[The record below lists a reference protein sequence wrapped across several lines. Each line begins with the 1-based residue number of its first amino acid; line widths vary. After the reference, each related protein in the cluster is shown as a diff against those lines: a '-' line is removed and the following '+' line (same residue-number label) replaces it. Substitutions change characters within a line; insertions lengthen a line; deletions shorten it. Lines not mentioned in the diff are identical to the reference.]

1 MRLAQSQRDI
11 TEVPDTE
18 SHGIQVDRVVGH
30 TGGAEVLGV
39 GLEKGEG
46 GLLGGGEGLGALLA
60 DGEHVGV
67 DVGDGDADIWVVVEV
82 VGVGEVAEGDVAC
95 AACYVEDVLG
105 GWL

>member
-1 MRLAQSQRDI
+1 MR
-11 TEVPDTE
+11 
-18 SHGIQVDRVVGH
+18 
-30 TGGAEVLGV
+30 GGQ
-39 GLEKGEG
+39 GEG
-46 GLLGGGEGLGALLA
+46 GALFA

-67 DVGDGDADIWVVVEV
+67 DVGDGDADVWVAVEV